1 MISRVRYVR
10 APALHTFYAKVYH
23 IYGQKKAFYEYECL
37 NQNVFPSISA
47 VFRDNGFPA
56 VDAEKALRL
65 IIGNSPERSMQFK
78 GPVSSIQDV
87 SPSAVGFREFL
98 LAQFRAMVDRLTH
111 VVVSMPDSVLLNL

>member
-1 MISRVRYVR
+1 MVKMCEENRGKRKEDTTAGPVGFVR

-47 VFRDNGFPA
+47 AFRDNGFPA

-65 IIGNSPERSMQFK
+65 INDHWKFTRK
-78 GPVSSIQDV
+78 VN
-87 SPSAVGFREFL
+87 AVQGSCFFHTGHFTFGRWI
-98 LAQFRAMVDRLTH
+98 
-111 VVVSMPDSVLLNL
+111 S